1 MYSFVDAF
9 PIGKGVLPLDVTCDV
24 FPAETFKAT
33 KFQQWEI
40 FVSSCVSI
48 FSLPE
53 EHDAFQVEL
62 LHFLNCPLKPT
73 CFGQSACLLLLTFLG
88 LKKALIEVKASVVC
102 FGEIFAWNP
111 KCFRQATKTRK
122 YPKWGGTE
130 WHDHEFLY
138 PNLIRRTYD
147 IHLTTKQTY
156 CTPLQL

>member
-102 FGEIFAWNP
+102 LGKSLHGILSVFDKP
-111 KCFRQATKTRK
+111 LR
-122 YPKWGGTE
+122 
-130 WHDHEFLY
+130 HENIQSGVVLNGMIMNSY
-138 PNLIRRTYD
+138 IPT
-147 IHLTTKQTY
+147 
-156 CTPLQL
+156 